1 MYPVAIVNDKGVE
14 PVEEFTLILSNPQ
27 PAAVVLDPGSFIISI
42 TDDDDDGKFVQNTT
56 EAVDGLGL

>member
-27 PAAVVLDPGSFIISI
+27 PAAVLLDPGSFIISI
-42 TDDDDDGKFVQNTT
+42 TDDDG
-56 EAVDGLGL
+56 